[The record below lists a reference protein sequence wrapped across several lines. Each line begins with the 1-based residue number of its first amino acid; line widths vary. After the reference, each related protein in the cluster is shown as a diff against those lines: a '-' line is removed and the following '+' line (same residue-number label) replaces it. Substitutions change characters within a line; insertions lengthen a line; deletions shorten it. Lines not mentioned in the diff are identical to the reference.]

1 MEDNKAKAV
10 VEETGCEV
18 SAPLAKRLFYHVY
31 GHMLYNDTPCFL
43 DMLNYRVNLGPLGKA
58 REDYLIFKFMLRQ
71 MKKHYPSK
79 LLSLVSN
86 KEHAA

>member
-1 MEDNKAKAV
+1 MQDDKAKAV
-10 VEETGCEV
+10 FEEMHCTV
-18 SAPLAKRLFYHVY
+18 NALVAKRLFYHVY
-31 GHMLYNDTPCFL
+31 EHMLYNNTPCFL
-43 DMLNYRVNLGPLGKA
+43 DMLNYRMNLDPSGKA